1 MESEKRSYPGFEL
14 TCIQADRP
22 EEIPDDLT
30 GIIRVEL
37 PSVAGNV
44 SGMAAKGFSFGDRTL
59 GVMINL
65 IRVSADLEKMIRF
78 EVRPAGEEDK
88 AAILEIAL
96 NSFPTDRR
104 FHVKPEPDQ
113 AIANEIIR
121 DWVDQ
126 LTNVFVC
133 VHKEQVVG
141 FLDLEPVGEKE
152 YFIHLA
158 AVTER
163 YRAAGAALALYA
175 FAIGEARNEGKARVL
190 GRISSANTAV
200 MNLYARLGAVF
211 SDPIDV
217 FLRGSK

>member
-14 TCIQADRP
+14 INIRAEKP
-22 EEIPDDLT
+22 EEIPDGLT
-30 GIIRVEL
+30 GFVRVEL

-44 SGMAAKGFSFGDRTL
+44 SGMAAKGFAFGDRTL
-59 GVMINL
+59 GVTINL
-65 IRVSADLEKMIRF
+65 VRVDMDLDKLIRF
-78 EVRPAGEEDK
+78 EIHPAGEEDK

-113 AIANEIIR
+113 ETANDIIR
-121 DWVDQ
+121 GWVDR

-133 VHKEQVVG
+133 IHKEQVVG
-141 FLDLEPVGEKE
+141 FLDLEPVGEKDC
-152 YFIHLA
+152 FIHLA

-175 FAIGEARNEGKARVL
+175 FALREARKSGKARVL
-190 GRISSANTAV
+190 GRISSTNTAV

-217 FLRGSK
+217 FLRDSK